1 MPNGF
6 TFKQFSVRHDR
17 CAMKVG
23 TDGVLIGAWARGG
36 GRMLDI
42 GAGTGLVSLMLAQRF
57 PEAKVEG
64 VETDAEAVEQCRGNI
79 AASPFADRVRVYAS
93 AFQNFVPDAPYDAIV
108 SNPPYFL
115 NGMKNNDESRAAA
128 RHSDVTFF
136 KDFFRFSKQWL
147 RPSGEVSLVL
157 PADGVDE
164 VSAEAYLKGMMLCR
178 RVWVRTVPGK
188 PVERCLLSFA
198 KQRFSAPEMG
208 EVCLMNSDGRR
219 SSWYDNLTHDFYLR

>member
-36 GRMLDI
+36 RRLLDI

-57 PEAKVEG
+57 PSATVEG
-64 VETDAEAVEQCRGNI
+64 LEIDAEAAEQCQENM

-136 KDFFRFSKQWL
+136 KDFFSFSKHWL

-178 RVWVRTVPGK
+178 RVWVRTMPDK

-198 KQRFSAPEMG
+198 KQRFSPPEME
-208 EVCLMNSDGRR
+208 EVCLMDSDGNRNF
-219 SSWYDNLTHDFYLR
+219 WYDNLTHNFYLH